1 MELLF
6 SKNVSLNDI
15 YAVRKLVRPELA
27 ASVAAHLE
35 EEDLQLLEQLVG
47 RCSLQEFN
55 DNDRV

>member
-1 MELLF
+1 M
-6 SKNVSLNDI
+6 NDI